1 MVDDIID
8 SLENMKLMAEEE
20 EVIEISD
27 EGRLTEIESCNVSLI
42 GKFLTCKA
50 FNKRAA
56 MNTLRRA
63 WGLNT
68 DLQIVEVGS
77 NLFQFKFQ
85 SEFDMSR
92 ILRGG
97 PWTFDNQLLMLTRWR
112 KGMNASNVT
121 LDHASLCVQIWGAPF
136 DMVSP
141 QVAIEIGT

>member
-8 SLENMKLMAEEE
+8 SLENMKLTAEEE

-27 EGRLTEIESCNVSLI
+27 EGKLTEIESCNVSLI
-42 GKFLTCKA
+42 GKFLTCNA

-56 MNTLRRA
+56 MNTLWRA
-63 WGLNT
+63 WGMNT

-97 PWTFDNQLLMLTRWR
+97 PWTFDSQLLMLTRCR

-121 LDHASLCVQIWGAPF
+121 LDHASLCVQIWGGPF

-141 QVAIEIGT
+141 QVATEIGT

>member
-27 EGRLTEIESCNVSLI
+27 EGRLTKIESCNVSLI

-68 DLQIVEVGS
+68 DLQIVEVGL

-85 SEFDMSR
+85 SEFDMSC

-97 PWTFDNQLLMLTRWR
+97 PWTFDSKLLMLTRWR

-121 LDHASLCVQIWGAPF
+121 LDHASLWVQIWGAPF

-141 QVAIEIGT
+141 QMATEIGT

>member
-8 SLENMKLMAEEE
+8 SLENMKLTAEEE

-68 DLQIVEVGS
+68 NLQIVEVGS

-85 SEFDMSR
+85 SEFDMSC

-97 PWTFDNQLLMLTRWR
+97 SWTFDSQLLMLTRWR

-121 LDHASLCVQIWGAPF
+121 LDHASL
-136 DMVSP
+136 
-141 QVAIEIGT
+141 

>member
-8 SLENMKLMAEEE
+8 SLENMKLTAEEE

-68 DLQIVEVGS
+68 NLQIVEVGS

-85 SEFDMSR
+85 SEFDMSC

-97 PWTFDNQLLMLTRWR
+97 PWTFDSQLLMLTRWR

-121 LDHASLCVQIWGAPF
+121 LDHASL
-136 DMVSP
+136 
-141 QVAIEIGT
+141 